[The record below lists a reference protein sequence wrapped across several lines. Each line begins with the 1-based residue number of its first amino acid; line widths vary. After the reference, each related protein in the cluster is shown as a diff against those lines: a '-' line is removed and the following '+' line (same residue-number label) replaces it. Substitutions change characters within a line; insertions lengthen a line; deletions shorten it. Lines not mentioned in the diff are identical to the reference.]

1 MVMPLLNPYLSS
13 DQKVVTYFSKT
24 SYVSCLFP
32 NLFFFYFFSFILF
45 YESYHSIFLQLDL
58 EEYVEAK

>member
-32 NLFFFYFFSFILF
+32 NLFLTFVTFILF